1 MPRITF
7 SLDDLPRE
15 MASFAAQVA
24 RAKERLAAWDDHT
37 EWHSA
42 REEIFMRGT
51 TRLYKYTNSNPRP
64 QGPPLLLVYSLVN
77 RPSVLDLQP
86 GNSLIGELVAAGF
99 EVYLIDWGS
108 PTFSD
113 RTRTLS
119 DYIIGD
125 LDACVEA
132 IRGHCRDER
141 VNLLGICQGGVF
153 SVCYA
158 ALFPHKVANLIAT
171 VTPIDFQTPTDF
183 LSACLRHIDVDA
195 MVENY
200 GNLPGALLNALFLA
214 QKPLQLSQRKYLEWI
229 VGIEN
234 ESASS
239 LFLAM
244 ERWIFDSPALAG
256 AALREFATT
265 FYRQNS
271 FMQGSLQI
279 GSHRVSLVNVTCP
292 VLNIYAARDHLVPPA
307 AARALGNVVG
317 TQDYSEIE
325 LAAGHLGI
333 YVSAKIRQ
341 RMVAIIRE
349 WLSARSA
356 PLKQGGLARR

>member
-15 MASFAAQVA
+15 IASFVANVA

-42 REEIFMRGT
+42 REEIFVRGT

-108 PTFSD
+108 PTFLD

-119 DYIIGD
+119 DYIVAD
-125 LDACVEA
+125 LDACVET
-132 IRGHCRDER
+132 IRGHCCGEP

-158 ALFPHKVANLIAT
+158 ALFPHKVANLITT
-171 VTPIDFQTPTDF
+171 VTPIDFQTPTDL
-183 LSACLRHIDVDA
+183 LSALLRHIDVDV
-195 MVENY
+195 MVDNY

-229 VGIEN
+229 IGIEN
-234 ESASS
+234 EPAST

-256 AALREFATT
+256 AALREFAAT

-271 FMQGSLQI
+271 FMQGLAQI

-292 VLNIYAARDHLVPPA
+292 VLNIYAARDHLVPPT
-307 AARALGNVVG
+307 AARAMRNLVG
-317 TQDYSEIE
+317 TKDYSEIE

-341 RMVAIIRE
+341 RLVAIIRE

-356 PLKQGGLARR
+356 PSKKRS